1 MLDAFSTAL
10 MNMTI
15 EEGLELKASINDQ
28 GKELEIAWINI
39 VDNEKVEVNYTSG
52 YQQYITELDNL
63 IYHVV

>member
-1 MLDAFSTAL
+1 

>member
-1 MLDAFSTAL
+1 
-10 MNMTI
+10 MTI

-39 VDNEKVEVNYTSG
+39 IDNGDVEVKYTSG
-52 YQQYITELDNL
+52 YQQYLTELENL